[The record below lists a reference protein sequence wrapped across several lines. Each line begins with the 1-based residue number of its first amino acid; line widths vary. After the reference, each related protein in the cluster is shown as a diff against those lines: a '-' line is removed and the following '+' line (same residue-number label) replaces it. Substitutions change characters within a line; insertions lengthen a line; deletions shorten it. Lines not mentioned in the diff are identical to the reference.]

1 MDKKY
6 RYADFIQNK
15 KIFQYLFSQQIKEI
29 HLLYKTGIKRRHY
42 FVVVFQKYKLV
53 IIGVLFV
60 ICLSNTQSPLLL
72 K

>member
-29 HLLYKTGIKRRHY
+29 HLLYKTGIKRRYY
-42 FVVVFQKYKLV
+42 FVIVFPKYELV
-53 IIGVLFV
+53 
-60 ICLSNTQSPLLL
+60 